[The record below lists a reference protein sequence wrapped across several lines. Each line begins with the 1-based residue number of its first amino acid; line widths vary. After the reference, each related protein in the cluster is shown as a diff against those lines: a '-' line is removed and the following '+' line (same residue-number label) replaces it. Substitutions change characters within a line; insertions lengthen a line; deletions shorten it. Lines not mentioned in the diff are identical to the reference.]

1 MSQGWWQIRWVRRAG
16 AASGGRS
23 PPDVEAVVG
32 VRGVLG
38 PLEQRPLKLDGDLG
52 DRAGRQLN
60 EHLQEVGLQPVLGR
74 LVVDVT
80 WRQARLKLH
89 PHLLPGVRLPAPPA
103 PPIEAL
109 RPRSGHPEVGS
120 GSEKPGRLREGS
132 RVSKKEKDVSRAAI
146 QASD

>member
-89 PHLLPGVRLPAPPA
+89 PYLLPGVRLPATPA

-109 RPRSGHPEVGS
+109 RPGSGHPEVGS